1 MNMNYTHMGVEW
13 PGGKHISLSTLSW
26 PEQEMRISSG
36 TFVWSCIFDLS
47 LGRGR
52 DKYTAT
58 RCCKQCISK
67 SMLLPHYA
75 ALRSYITTS
84 VNCTVHIEST
94 FSTVGEQK
102 SNEKRWKTMRNNV
115 QYITYSRNTPSI
127 STYVSLISSWAPVL
141 QQFPSF
147 ADISDVLR

>member
-1 MNMNYTHMGVEW
+1 MRRKMNMNYTHMGVEW
-13 PGGKHISLSTLSW
+13 PGGKQISRSTLSW
-26 PEQEMRISSG
+26 PEQEMRISGG

-47 LGRGR
+47 LGR

-102 SNEKRWKTMRNNV
+102 SNEK
-115 QYITYSRNTPSI
+115 Q
-127 STYVSLISSWAPVL
+127 
-141 QQFPSF
+141 
-147 ADISDVLR
+147 